1 MKKIRVYIASPYRGD
16 QAANVRKQIEE
27 GHWLFKIGFYPYIP
41 ELNHFVTMICPMT
54 SDEIMELDLSWLE
67 VCDVLLRLP
76 GESKGADIEVEYA
89 LKLGKKVFYSWQ
101 ELHIWD
107 VDTRSTEN
115 MITNVKLS
123 GWVEQVDGNWYK
135 DGECLSLKE
144 AYWKHLKTIN
154 PNLDI

>member
-1 MKKIRVYIASPYRGD
+1 MDKIRVYIASPYRGD

-27 GHWLFKIGFYPYIP
+27 GHWGFKLGFYPYIP

-54 SDEIMELDLSWLE
+54 SDEMMKLDLAWLE

-101 ELHIWD
+101 ELDNWYY
-107 VDTRSTEN
+107 DTQSIEN
-115 MITNVKLS
+115 MTLNVKLS
-123 GWVEQVDGNWYK
+123 GWTEQPDGNWSK
-135 DGECLSLKE
+135 NGETLPLKE
-144 AYWKHLKTIN
+144 AYIKHLKTLN